1 MSLRHNRR
9 MTWLEG
15 LAAWWR
21 RIRRQAPVLHIA
33 HDSGTGPGPVIV
45 LVHGIAS
52 SSVTFARLFPIID
65 GKHRVIAIDLLGF
78 GRSPSPLDATYT
90 IEEHT
95 AAIDATIRSIGLR
108 EPFILVGHSMGS
120 LIAARYAARNPSRLL
135 RLVLVSPPIYITPTA
150 IGDPRDRATM
160 DVYLRAYEY
169 LRANKGFTMRTAQGL
184 SRISPIRNVLEVSE
198 ANWEAVR
205 LSLQNSI
212 ESQTTI
218 SDIAAVRVPID
229 IVYGALDPFLFAGG
243 LRIVEQMRHVT
254 MHRVEA
260 NDHLVRRRLAQAVAA
275 VIETSV
281 LPAPAST

>member
-1 MSLRHNRR
+1 
-9 MTWLEG
+9 MTWLER
-15 LAAWWR
+15 LRAWWR
-21 RIRRQAPVLHIA
+21 RIRRQAPLLHVA

-45 LVHGIAS
+45 LIHGIAS

-78 GRSPSPLDATYT
+78 GRSPSPLGATYT

-95 AAIDATIRSIGLR
+95 TAVEATIRSLGLR
-108 EPFILVGHSMGS
+108 DPFILVGHSMGS

-135 RLVLVSPPIYITPTA
+135 RLVLVSPPIYVTPTA
-150 IGDPRDRATM
+150 LGDRRDRATM

-169 LRANKGFTMRTAQGL
+169 LRANKRFTMRTAQGL

-198 ANWEAVR
+198 GNWEAVR

-218 SDIAAVRVPID
+218 SDIAAVRVPVD
-229 IVYGALDPFLFAGG
+229 VVYGALDPFLFSGG

-260 NDHLVRRRLAQAVAA
+260 NDHLVRRRLARAVVAVIDSTAVPVAA
-275 VIETSV
+275 
-281 LPAPAST
+281 ST